1 MTLTSEDIAQREK
14 LSGVALCCCGHGG
27 QTPHM
32 LADDGCA
39 RVPIEA
45 PHPSE
50 EEHMKVN
57 RQYSRHG
64 NGQWSKPGGEN
75 KQWYEEVDW

>member
-1 MTLTSEDIAQREK
+1 MITSEDIDEREK
-14 LSGVALCCCGHGG
+14 TSGVALCCCGHGG

-39 RVPIEA
+39 RLLVKA

-50 EEHMKVN
+50 VEYMEVN
-57 RQYSRHG
+57 RGYSLHG
-64 NGQWSKPGGEN
+64 NGQWSKPKGDSRHWE
-75 KQWYEEVDW
+75 KYA